1 MRANDISWSPI
12 EPTTFALASED
23 HNVYTFDMRNLSGAR
38 QIYKDHVSAVMS
50 VDFSPTGQELVSGSY
65 DRTLRIWTLNK
76 GNHSRDVYHGARMQ
90 RIFSTLFTQDARFV
104 VSGSDDGNVRLW
116 KARASEKLGIGS
128 GKERAA
134 REYREQLISRYRNT
148 GDVGRIERQRRMPK
162 AIKNAQGLKRT
173 MLDAQRVKEERR
185 RKHTRVSCSSI
196 GELVIRQG
204 THFCSNRP
212 ERKSRKQLARTPSSP
227 SKSSHPVEVLLH
239 NLYFYYE
246 ISTCRPFFT
255 NGRATIH
262 TIRCPRS

>member
-1 MRANDISWSPI
+1 MRANDIAWSPI

-76 GNHSRDVYHGARMQ
+76 GNHSRDVYHASRMQ

-134 REYREQLISRYRNT
+134 REYRDQLVQRYRNT

-162 AIKNAQGLKRT
+162 AIKNAQSLKRT

-185 RKHTRVSCSSI
+185 RKHTKVSFFDSFLSI
-196 GELVIRQG
+196 AFLLDTAFSHSTQLPLVRNFPQAGEEK
-204 THFCSNRP
+204 P
-212 ERKSRKQLARTPSSP
+212 KAARKDAILAI
-227 SKSSHPVEVLLH
+227 KE
-239 NLYFYYE
+239 
-246 ISTCRPFFT
+246 
-255 NGRATIH
+255 
-262 TIRCPRS
+262 